1 MKMLDNP
8 DMTRVDLLGRAIARR
23 FNDGATDLP
32 HDITE
37 RLRVAR
43 MQAIAQ
49 RKAEPIRIVMA
60 QLATAGG
67 PGLGNSD
74 EGLNLW
80 SRLAS
85 ALPFVVLLFG
95 LATIHVFQNEHRA
108 NEIAQLDAELL
119 IDDLPPAAYT
129 DPGFLVFLKSNPLD
143 SKAPD

>member
-1 MKMLDNP
+1 MKKFANP
-8 DMTRVDLLGRAIARR
+8 DMNRIDQVGRTLARR
-23 FNDGATDLP
+23 LNDRATDLP

-49 RKAEPIRIVMA
+49 RKPEPIRMVVP

-67 PGLGNSD
+67 LGLGHTD

-85 ALPFVVLLFG
+85 ALPLLVLLFG
-95 LATIHVFQNEHRA
+95 LATIHVFQNEHRT

-129 DPGFLVFLKSNPLD
+129 DPGFLVFLKSNPLQ